1 MGFDLPISEDFTS
14 VVEAKAR
21 SERTGLI
28 LVPNSN
34 MLRGKVGWDSETY
47 IDAMV
52 RIAQHFHEETNEPV
66 AVMNHEG
73 SSDQPVSEELQTR
86 ISRRIGTCSLL
97 QPTDALEAK
106 SAIAGAKLVFSSR
119 YHGCIS
125 ALASGVLCI
134 GTSWSHKYKELY
146 KSYDAEQLLLD
157 AEDANTV
164 EDLVSYCLAN
174 RATIEANVAQRAS
187 ENKAKSKAF
196 LQKCLRMI

>member
-97 QPTDALEAK
+97 QPTA
-106 SAIAGAKLVFSSR
+106 
-119 YHGCIS
+119 
-125 ALASGVLCI
+125 
-134 GTSWSHKYKELY
+134 
-146 KSYDAEQLLLD
+146 
-157 AEDANTV
+157 
-164 EDLVSYCLAN
+164 
-174 RATIEANVAQRAS
+174 
-187 ENKAKSKAF
+187 
-196 LQKCLRMI
+196 